1 MSSLVVTAGTV
12 YTGMDLNTVDDYI
25 EQFNSGSNIDIN
37 PEIKELIKPA
47 ETRGYSED
55 DRNIILKSATRV
67 RDNDTIVVKKDCTPC
82 DILYENI
89 KKYKKSDVQIMVNL
103 DEEKEKCRLYEEML
117 QAQEC
122 DIDAE
127 DCDDDDDSPVVGGT
141 IPEHH
146 QDPSYEQ
153 DPDVVGD
160 DEFICGG
167 MLFHTGSDIDDD
179 DEIYHGGANDYFEW

>member
-25 EQFNSGSNIDIN
+25 EQFNSGSNMDIN

-82 DILYENI
+82 DILYENV

-127 DCDDDDDSPVVGGT
+127 DCDDDDSPVVGGT